1 MSLPFQWKNIHIALP
16 ELSSLQLDQTFE
28 SLNFSLSIFKLNTDR
43 KKQENKGT
51 LITLKIHQ

>member
-1 MSLPFQWKNIHIALP
+1 MSLPFQWKNIHIAWP
-16 ELSSLQLDQTFE
+16 ELSSLRLDQTFE